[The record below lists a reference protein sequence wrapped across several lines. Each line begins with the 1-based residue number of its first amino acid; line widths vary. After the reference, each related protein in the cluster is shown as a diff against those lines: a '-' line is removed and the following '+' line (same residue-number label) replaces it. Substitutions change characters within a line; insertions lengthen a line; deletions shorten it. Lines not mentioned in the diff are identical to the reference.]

1 MQYPSREPGVMN
13 DEEFCEAADHI
24 LQVPDEKIRKALFSE
39 TLLLQQNT
47 EPDVFH
53 IHAGKLACKTQP
65 LPLLYCPVIYG
76 FAYLL

>member
-1 MQYPSREPGVMN
+1 MQYPSREAGVMN

-47 EPDVFH
+47 QPDVFH
-53 IHAGKLACKTQP
+53 VHVGKLACEYFYYINKTAAQKTTI
-65 LPLLYCPVIYG
+65 LLI
-76 FAYLL
+76 